1 MTYWLMKS
9 EPETWSWEDHLS
21 CPDQTEP
28 WDGVRNHQA
37 AKNMRAMEVGDL
49 VFFYHS
55 GKAREIV
62 GIMEVVKTAYA
73 DLSDPKG
80 KFVKVDVKARTS
92 FSMPVTL
99 KQIKAEESLL
109 HLPLVRQP
117 RLSVMPID
125 PESWDILCTMG
136 GL

>member
-1 MTYWLMKS
+1 MKYWLMKS
-9 EPETWSWEDHLS
+9 EPETFSWDDHLNR
-21 CPDQTEP
+21 DEQTEP

-37 AKNMRAMEVGDL
+37 AKNMRAMEVGDRA
-49 VFFYHS
+49 FFYHS

-62 GIMEVVKTAYA
+62 GIMEVVKTAYP
-73 DLSDPKG
+73 DPSDPKG
-80 KFVKVDVKARTS
+80 KFVMVDVKAQTS
-92 FSMPVTL
+92 LPEPVSL
-99 KQIKAEESLL
+99 KQIKETESLL

-125 PESWDILCTMG
+125 PESWDILCKMG